1 MNQYS
6 SWKYILILLTIGLSL
21 LYVTPNFYGESFA
34 VQVMPVKAGETIDR
48 STLKLVESSL
58 DKAKIQNI
66 GIAFEDT
73 DIKIKFKEANDQ
85 LNAKQV
91 IEKSLG
97 NKFVV
102 ALNLI
107 SNSPDWLS
115 NLGALPMYLGLD
127 LRGGVHFLMQLD
139 LSKLSEKKNDGFLVN
154 VRKELQNENIK
165 YYDSKVINNYVQLK
179 FKSEDALNQAKNIIR
194 AQGSGRSI
202 FGGKGPAKE
211 TEAFNFSQI
220 KNNNEFIL
228 KIKNNQYTDEENVN
242 FALKQNLETL
252 HNRVNEL
259 GVAEP
264 IIQQQGKDRIVVQ
277 LPGVQDTAKAKE
289 IIGRTAILEMRM
301 VDEERSDP
309 ATIEKAENGQLPPG
323 TELYYDRS
331 GNPLLVKKEVILTGE
346 RLEDAS
352 PGVDQMTGQS
362 VVYLDLDSVGT
373 NIFKEVTRKNIGK
386 RIALLLIE
394 KNYTEVITA
403 PKIKSEIGGGNVM
416 ITGMENAQESTD
428 ISLLLRAGSLSVP
441 MEIVEERTVGPSMGK
456 ENIAR
461 GVNSTMWG
469 FAAIVV
475 LMVAYYMFFGVVSV
489 IGLSV
494 NLLFLTALLSALQAT
509 LTLPGLAAIAITIG
523 MAIDANVL
531 INERIRDEIRNGMPP
546 QKSISQGYE
555 KAWGT
560 ILDSNITTMIAGL
573 ALFMFGSGPIK
584 GFAVV
589 LVLGIL
595 TSVYSAIFVSRGIVN
610 YIYGNKRTIKK
621 ISIGEIFKV
630 ENN

>member
-34 VQVMPVKAGETIDR
+34 VQVMPVKAGETVDR

-154 VRKELQNENIK
+154 VRKELQKENIK
-165 YYDSKVINNYVQLK
+165 YYDSKVVNNYVQLK
-179 FKSEDALNQAKNIIR
+179 FKSEDELNQAKNIIR

>member
-1 MNQYS
+1 MNHYS

-34 VQVMPVKAGETIDR
+34 VQVMPVKAGETVDR
-48 STLKLVESSL
+48 STLKLVEASL
-58 DKAKIQNI
+58 EKANIQNT
-66 GIAFEDT
+66 GITFEDT
-73 DIKIKFKEANDQ
+73 DIKIKFKEATDQ

-97 NKFVV
+97 SRFVV

-139 LSKLSEKKNDGFLVN
+139 LSKLSEKKNDGFLAN
-154 VRKELQNENIK
+154 VRKELQKENIK
-165 YYDSKVINNYVQLK
+165 YYDSKVVNNYVQLK
-179 FKSEDALNQAKNIIR
+179 FKSEDALNEAKNIIR

-202 FGGKGPAKE
+202 FGGNAPAKE
-211 TEAFNFSQI
+211 TEAFNFSEI

-228 KIKNNQYTDEENVN
+228 KIKNNQYTDEENVS

-301 VDEERSDP
+301 VDEDRSDP

-362 VVYLDLDSVGT
+362 VVYLDLDSIGT

-475 LMVAYYMFFGVVSV
+475 LMVSYYMFFGVVSV

-595 TSVYSAIFVSRGIVN
+595 TSVFSAIFVSRGIVN

>member
-6 SWKYILILLTIGLSL
+6 SWKYILILLTVGLSL

-48 STLKLVESSL
+48 STLKLVETSL
-58 DKAKIQNI
+58 EKAKIQNI
-66 GIAFEDT
+66 GITFEDT

-154 VRKELQNENIK
+154 VRKELQKENIK

-179 FKSEDALNQAKNIIR
+179 FKSEDELNQAKNIIR

-202 FGGKGPAKE
+202 FGGNSPTKE

-220 KNNNEFIL
+220 KSNNEFIL

-309 ATIEKAENGQLPPG
+309 ATIEKAEDGQVPPG

-469 FAAIVV
+469 FAAIVI

-546 QKSISQGYE
+546 QKSISQGYD

>member
-1 MNQYS
+1 MNHYS

-34 VQVMPVKAGETIDR
+34 VQVMPVKAGETVDR
-48 STLKLVESSL
+48 STLKLVEASL
-58 DKAKIQNI
+58 EKANIQNT
-66 GIAFEDT
+66 GITFEDT
-73 DIKIKFKEANDQ
+73 DIKIKFKEATDQ

-97 NKFVV
+97 SKFVV

-139 LSKLSEKKNDGFLVN
+139 LSKLSEKKNDGFLAN
-154 VRKELQNENIK
+154 VRKELQKENIK
-165 YYDSKVINNYVQLK
+165 YYDSKVVNNYVQLK
-179 FKSEDALNQAKNIIR
+179 FKSEDALNEAKNIIR

-202 FGGKGPAKE
+202 FGGNAPAKE
-211 TEAFNFSQI
+211 TEAFNFSEI

-301 VDEERSDP
+301 VDEDRSDP

-362 VVYLDLDSVGT
+362 VVYLDLDSIGT

-416 ITGMENAQESTD
+416 ITGMANAQESTD

-475 LMVAYYMFFGVVSV
+475 LMVSYYMFFGVVSV

-595 TSVYSAIFVSRGIVN
+595 TSVFSAIFVSRGIVN

>member
-1 MNQYS
+1 MNHYS

-34 VQVMPVKAGETIDR
+34 VQVMPVKAGEAVDR
-48 STLKLVESSL
+48 STLKLVEASL
-58 DKAKIQNI
+58 EKANIQNT
-66 GIAFEDT
+66 GITFEDT
-73 DIKIKFKEANDQ
+73 DIKIKFKEATDQ

-97 NKFVV
+97 SKFVV

-127 LRGGVHFLMQLD
+127 LRGGGHFLMQLD
-139 LSKLSEKKNDGFLVN
+139 LSKLSEKKNDGFLAN
-154 VRKELQNENIK
+154 VRKELQKENIK
-165 YYDSKVINNYVQLK
+165 YYDSKVVNNYVQLK
-179 FKSEDALNQAKNIIR
+179 FKSEDALNEAKNIIR

-202 FGGKGPAKE
+202 FGGNAPAKE
-211 TEAFNFSQI
+211 TEAFNFSEI

-301 VDEERSDP
+301 VDEDRSDP

-362 VVYLDLDSVGT
+362 VVYLDLDSIGT

-475 LMVAYYMFFGVVSV
+475 LMVSYYMFFGVVSV

-595 TSVYSAIFVSRGIVN
+595 TSVFSAIFVSRGIVN

>member
-6 SWKYILILLTIGLSL
+6 SWKYILILLTVGLSL

-66 GIAFEDT
+66 GIAFEDS

-154 VRKELQNENIK
+154 VRKELQKENIK

-179 FKSEDALNQAKNIIR
+179 FKSEDELNQAKNIIR

-202 FGGKGPAKE
+202 FGGNSPTKE
-211 TEAFNFSQI
+211 TEAFNFAQI
-220 KNNNEFIL
+220 KSNNEFIL

-309 ATIEKAENGQLPPG
+309 ATIEKAENGQVPPG

-475 LMVAYYMFFGVVSV
+475 LIVAYYMFFGVVSV

-546 QKSISQGYE
+546 QKSISQGYD

>member
-1 MNQYS
+1 MNHYS

-34 VQVMPVKAGETIDR
+34 VQVMPVKAGETVDR
-48 STLKLVESSL
+48 STLKLVEASL
-58 DKAKIQNI
+58 EKANIQNT
-66 GIAFEDT
+66 GITFEDT
-73 DIKIKFKEANDQ
+73 DIKIKFKEATDQ

-97 NKFVV
+97 SKFVV

-139 LSKLSEKKNDGFLVN
+139 LSKLSEKKNDGFLAN
-154 VRKELQNENIK
+154 VRKELQKENIK
-165 YYDSKVINNYVQLK
+165 YYDSKVVNNYVQLK
-179 FKSEDALNQAKNIIR
+179 FKSEDALNEAKNIIR

-202 FGGKGPAKE
+202 FGGNAPAKE
-211 TEAFNFSQI
+211 TEAFNFSEI

-301 VDEERSDP
+301 VDEDRSDP

-362 VVYLDLDSVGT
+362 VVYLDLDSIGT

-475 LMVAYYMFFGVVSV
+475 LMVSYYMFFGVVSV

-546 QKSISQGYE
+546 QKSISQGYD

-595 TSVYSAIFVSRGIVN
+595 TSVFSAIFVSRGIVN

>member
-48 STLKLVESSL
+48 STLKLVETSL

-66 GIAFEDT
+66 GITFEDT
-73 DIKIKFKEANDQ
+73 DIKIKFKEASDQ

-154 VRKELQNENIK
+154 VRKELQKENIK

-202 FGGKGPAKE
+202 FGGNSPTKE

-220 KNNNEFIL
+220 KSNNEFIL

-309 ATIEKAENGQLPPG
+309 ATIEKAENGQVPPG

-475 LMVAYYMFFGVVSV
+475 LIVAYYMFFGVVSV

-546 QKSISQGYE
+546 QKSISQGYD

-595 TSVYSAIFVSRGIVN
+595 TSVYSAIIVSRGIVN

>member
-1 MNQYS
+1 MNHYS

-34 VQVMPVKAGETIDR
+34 VQVMPVKAGETVDR
-48 STLKLVESSL
+48 STLKLVEASL
-58 DKAKIQNI
+58 EKANIQNT
-66 GIAFEDT
+66 GITFEDT
-73 DIKIKFKEANDQ
+73 DIKIKFKEATDQ

-97 NKFVV
+97 SRFVV

-139 LSKLSEKKNDGFLVN
+139 LSKLSEKKNDGFLAN
-154 VRKELQNENIK
+154 VRKELQKENIK
-165 YYDSKVINNYVQLK
+165 YYDSKVVNNYVQLK
-179 FKSEDALNQAKNIIR
+179 FKSEDALNEAKNIIR

-202 FGGKGPAKE
+202 FGGNAPAKE
-211 TEAFNFSQI
+211 TEAFNFSEI

-301 VDEERSDP
+301 VDEDRSDP

-362 VVYLDLDSVGT
+362 VVYLDLDSIGT

-475 LMVAYYMFFGVVSV
+475 LMVSYYMFFGVVSV

-595 TSVYSAIFVSRGIVN
+595 TSVFSAIFVSRGIVN

>member
-1 MNQYS
+1 MNHYS

-34 VQVMPVKAGETIDR
+34 VQVMPVKAGEAVDR

-58 DKAKIQNI
+58 EKANIQNT
-66 GIAFEDT
+66 GITFEDT
-73 DIKIKFKEANDQ
+73 DIKIKFKEATDQ

-97 NKFVV
+97 SKFVV

-139 LSKLSEKKNDGFLVN
+139 LSKLSEKKNDGFLAN
-154 VRKELQNENIK
+154 VRKELQKENIK
-165 YYDSKVINNYVQLK
+165 YYDSKVVNNYVQLK
-179 FKSEDALNQAKNIIR
+179 FKSEDALNEAKNIIR

-202 FGGKGPAKE
+202 FGGNAPAKE
-211 TEAFNFSQI
+211 TEAFNFSEI

-301 VDEERSDP
+301 VDEDRSDP

-362 VVYLDLDSVGT
+362 VVYLDLDSIGT

-475 LMVAYYMFFGVVSV
+475 LMVSYYMFFGVVSV

-546 QKSISQGYE
+546 QKSISQGYD

-595 TSVYSAIFVSRGIVN
+595 TSVFSAIFVSRGIVN

>member
-6 SWKYILILLTIGLSL
+6 SWKYILILLTIVLSL

-34 VQVMPVKAGETIDR
+34 VQVMPVKAGETVDR
-48 STLKLVESSL
+48 STLKLVEASL
-58 DKAKIQNI
+58 EKANIQNT
-66 GIAFEDT
+66 GITFEDT
-73 DIKIKFKEANDQ
+73 DIKIKFKEATDQ

-97 NKFVV
+97 SKFVV

-139 LSKLSEKKNDGFLVN
+139 LSKLSEKKNDGFLAN
-154 VRKELQNENIK
+154 VRKELQKENIK

-179 FKSEDALNQAKNIIR
+179 FKSEDALNEAKNIIR

-202 FGGKGPAKE
+202 FGGNAPAKE
-211 TEAFNFSQI
+211 TEAFNFSEI

-301 VDEERSDP
+301 VDEDRSDP

-362 VVYLDLDSVGT
+362 VVYLDLDSIGT

-475 LMVAYYMFFGVVSV
+475 LMVSYYMFFGVVSV

-546 QKSISQGYE
+546 QKSISQGYD

-595 TSVYSAIFVSRGIVN
+595 TSVFSAIFVSRGIVN

>member
-6 SWKYILILLTIGLSL
+6 SWKYILILLTVGLSL

-48 STLKLVESSL
+48 STLKLVETSL
-58 DKAKIQNI
+58 EKAKIQNI
-66 GIAFEDT
+66 GITFEDT

-154 VRKELQNENIK
+154 VRKELQKENIK

-179 FKSEDALNQAKNIIR
+179 FKSEDELNQAKNIIR

-202 FGGKGPAKE
+202 FGGNSPTKE

-220 KNNNEFIL
+220 KSNNEFIL

-309 ATIEKAENGQLPPG
+309 ATIEKAENGQVPPG

-469 FAAIVV
+469 FAAIVI

-546 QKSISQGYE
+546 QKSISQGYD

>member
-34 VQVMPVKAGETIDR
+34 VQVMPVKAGEAVDQ
-48 STLKLVESSL
+48 STLKLVEASL
-58 DKAKIQNI
+58 EKANIQNT
-66 GIAFEDT
+66 GITFEDT
-73 DIKIKFKEANDQ
+73 DIKIKFKEATDQ

-115 NLGALPMYLGLD
+115 NIGALPMYLGLD

-139 LSKLSEKKNDGFLVN
+139 LSKLSEKKNDGFLAN
-154 VRKELQNENIK
+154 VRKELQKENIK

-179 FKSEDALNQAKNIIR
+179 FKSEDTLNEAKNIIR

-202 FGGKGPAKE
+202 FGGNAPAKE
-211 TEAFNFSQI
+211 TEAFNFSEI

-252 HNRVNEL
+252 NNRVNEL

-301 VDEERSDP
+301 VDEDRSDP

-362 VVYLDLDSVGT
+362 VVYLDLDSIGT

-475 LMVAYYMFFGVVSV
+475 LMVSYYMFFGVVSV

-546 QKSISQGYE
+546 QKSISQGYD

-595 TSVYSAIFVSRGIVN
+595 TSVFSAIFVSRGIVN

>member
-34 VQVMPVKAGETIDR
+34 VQVMPVKAGEAVDR

-58 DKAKIQNI
+58 EKANIQNT
-66 GIAFEDT
+66 GITFEDT
-73 DIKIKFKEANDQ
+73 DIKIKFKEATDQ

-115 NLGALPMYLGLD
+115 NIGALPMYLGLD

-139 LSKLSEKKNDGFLVN
+139 LSKLSEKKNDGFLAN
-154 VRKELQNENIK
+154 VRKELQKENIK

-179 FKSEDALNQAKNIIR
+179 FKSEDTLNEAKNIIR

-202 FGGKGPAKE
+202 FGGNAPAKE
-211 TEAFNFSQI
+211 TEAFNFSEI

-252 HNRVNEL
+252 NNRVNEL

-301 VDEERSDP
+301 VDEDRSDP

-362 VVYLDLDSVGT
+362 VVYLDLDSIGT

-475 LMVAYYMFFGVVSV
+475 LMVSYYMFFGVVSV

-546 QKSISQGYE
+546 QKSISQGYD

-595 TSVYSAIFVSRGIVN
+595 TSVFSAIFVSRGIVN

>member
-34 VQVMPVKAGETIDR
+34 VQVMPVKAGETIDT

-154 VRKELQNENIK
+154 VRKELQKENVK

-194 AQGSGRSI
+194 TQGSGRSI

-373 NIFKEVTRKNIGK
+373 NIFKEITRKNIGK

-494 NLLFLTALLSALQAT
+494 NLLFLTALIICPSSY
-509 LTLPGLAAIAITIG
+509 
-523 MAIDANVL
+523 
-531 INERIRDEIRNGMPP
+531 INF
-546 QKSISQGYE
+546 
-555 KAWGT
+555 AWACC
-560 ILDSNITTMIAGL
+560 NC
-573 ALFMFGSGPIK
+573 
-584 GFAVV
+584 
-589 LVLGIL
+589 
-595 TSVYSAIFVSRGIVN
+595 YHN
-610 YIYGNKRTIKK
+610 WYGD
-621 ISIGEIFKV
+621 
-630 ENN
+630 

>member
-1 MNQYS
+1 MNHYS

-34 VQVMPVKAGETIDR
+34 VQVMPVKAGEVVDR
-48 STLKLVESSL
+48 STLKLVEASL
-58 DKAKIQNI
+58 EKANIQNT
-66 GIAFEDT
+66 GITFEDT
-73 DIKIKFKEANDQ
+73 DIKIKFKEATDQ

-97 NKFVV
+97 SKFVV

-139 LSKLSEKKNDGFLVN
+139 LSKLSEKKNDGFLAN
-154 VRKELQNENIK
+154 VRKELQKENIK
-165 YYDSKVINNYVQLK
+165 YYDSKVVNNYVQLK
-179 FKSEDALNQAKNIIR
+179 FKSEDALNEAKNIIR

-202 FGGKGPAKE
+202 FGGNAPAKE
-211 TEAFNFSQI
+211 TEAFNFSEI

-301 VDEERSDP
+301 VDEDRSDP

-362 VVYLDLDSVGT
+362 VVYLDLDSIGT

-475 LMVAYYMFFGVVSV
+475 LMVSYYMFFGVVSV

-595 TSVYSAIFVSRGIVN
+595 TSVFSAIFVSRGIVN

>member
-1 MNQYS
+1 MNHYS

-34 VQVMPVKAGETIDR
+34 VQVMPVKAGEAVDR
-48 STLKLVESSL
+48 STLKLVEASL
-58 DKAKIQNI
+58 EKANIQNT
-66 GIAFEDT
+66 GITFEDT
-73 DIKIKFKEANDQ
+73 DIKIKFKEATDQ

-97 NKFVV
+97 SKFVV

-139 LSKLSEKKNDGFLVN
+139 LSKLSEKKNDGFLAN
-154 VRKELQNENIK
+154 VRKELQKENIK
-165 YYDSKVINNYVQLK
+165 YYDSKVVNNYVQLK
-179 FKSEDALNQAKNIIR
+179 FKSEDALNEAKNIIR

-202 FGGKGPAKE
+202 FGGNAPAKE
-211 TEAFNFSQI
+211 TEAFNFSEI

-301 VDEERSDP
+301 VDEDRSDP
-309 ATIEKAENGQLPPG
+309 ATMEKAENGQLPPG

-362 VVYLDLDSVGT
+362 VVYLDLDSIGT

-475 LMVAYYMFFGVVSV
+475 LMVSYYMFFGVVSV

-595 TSVYSAIFVSRGIVN
+595 TSVFSAIFVSRGIVN